1 MLLIITTVFLVE
13 PLKFSSKRLQANRT
27 PHPSHDCRNSF
38 RESDFTFVL
47 PLHPLGG
54 YSLSRD
60 FFDLQKLMLAKVMPE
75 AASASR

>member
-27 PHPSHDCRNSF
+27 SHDCRNSF
-38 RESDFTFVL
+38 KESDFTFVL
-47 PLHPLGG
+47 PLDPLGG